1 MEEGIAIK
9 YYELLNED
17 SKVNAGIILS
27 RMSKELFGTP
37 HSKNT
42 IAMFSKLNRVYGKM
56 LIYFILLDLLDWN
69 NLDTSN
75 GMYAVINYS
84 AKKKIKEMADKGNKT
99 INLNKVS
106 EEIGKEIR
114 RKKKENQSERKG

>member
-17 SKVNAGIILS
+17 SKVNAGVVLS
-27 RMSKELFGTP
+27 RMCKDLFDTP
-37 HSKNT
+37 HSKKT
-42 IAMFSKLNRVYGKM
+42 IAMFGKLNRIYGKM
-56 LIYFILLDLLDWN
+56 LLYFVLLDLLDWN

-75 GMYAVINYS
+75 GMYAVINYV
-84 AKKKIKEMADKGNKT
+84 AKQKIKEMADKGNKT

-114 RKKKENQSERKG
+114 RKKKENESERKG